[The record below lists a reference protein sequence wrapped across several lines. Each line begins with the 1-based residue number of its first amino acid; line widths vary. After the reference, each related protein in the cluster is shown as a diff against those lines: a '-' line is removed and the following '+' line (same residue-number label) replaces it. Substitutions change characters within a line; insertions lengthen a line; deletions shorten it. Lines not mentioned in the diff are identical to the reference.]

1 LNHISLFAEPPI
13 ERSAAIVFILLTLRI
28 VPGYSRILGRN
39 IQINADEYPLVL
51 SVIQTMEKYTTA
63 PRLLRET
70 LPDAAP

>member
-1 LNHISLFAEPPI
+1 LPSHHRTIRRHLFH
-13 ERSAAIVFILLTLRI
+13 LLTFGL
-28 VPGYSRILGRN
+28 VLGYSRILRRN